1 MKNNTNETLTI
12 DKYRLF
18 IGSNNQTGQP
28 EIEKAINL
36 LGQAGLKAF
45 TVQRDNIGIWQGLKE
60 KSFIV
65 EIVATPE
72 LGITD
77 LFVSKLS
84 RTLKEGLQQQA
95 ILTLKEKVQV
105 IL

>member
-1 MKNNTNETLTI
+1 MINNTNETLTI

-28 EIEKAINL
+28 EIEKAITL

-72 LGITD
+72 LNINES
-77 LFVSKLS
+77 FVASLAE
-84 RTLKEGLQQQA
+84 TLKKGLQQQA